1 MAARHIARDRQA
13 EANPAGRRI
22 ARGVEADERV
32 KHPLEFGRWDAR
44 PVTQN
49 CWLCNALVSALLLRF
64 AEDSSLRGGASSKLA
79 VAVEDAGVRH
89 RRHEKIAQ
97 RPDERVDA
105 VGGRR
110 GGRCGRDARG
120 PSRGP
125 WGVAGE
131 GAHLVFENGKR
142 AEVTHRRISGPSFLG
157 QVRGIGEPANNQ
169 ESYAAVLCRTRCS
182 LEWLVISSRARYI

>member
-1 MAARHIARDRQA
+1 MRRGFEAYIAAMAARHIARDRQA

-97 RPDERVDA
+97 RPD
-105 VGGRR
+105 VG
-110 GGRCGRDARG
+110 
-120 PSRGP
+120 
-125 WGVAGE
+125 
-131 GAHLVFENGKR
+131 
-142 AEVTHRRISGPSFLG
+142 
-157 QVRGIGEPANNQ
+157 VRH
-169 ESYAAVLCRTRCS
+169 RTR
-182 LEWLVISSRARYI
+182 LVHGLPLQFRMTLIESGSADRIGGVFSRMMTDDRQSGTT

>member
-1 MAARHIARDRQA
+1 MASRHIARDRQA

-105 VGGRR
+105 VGGGAYRIPAPTPPSPACG
-110 GGRCGRDARG
+110 GGRKGR
-120 PSRGP
+120 
-125 WGVAGE
+125 VAGE
-131 GAHLVFENGKR
+131 GAHLVFEKGKR
-142 AEVTHRRISGPSFLG
+142 AEVTHLAR
-157 QVRGIGEPANNQ
+157 
-169 ESYAAVLCRTRCS
+169 
-182 LEWLVISSRARYI
+182 LVQGC